1 MEASHMNPMKA
12 SELMEEL
19 KTRLPDAPV
28 YATEGRDLTIITS
41 VRQNEPQSEDKTVL
55 LIGEAFEPERWG
67 RSRAYRML
75 VEAMLHGDHG
85 RIFQPQISESRSNPG
100 KLVVTIDGNN
110 PISSEFDSEK
120 EAMAY
125 VQGFAMGFT
134 AGGGIKNVAD
144 GLPSPP

>member
-1 MEASHMNPMKA
+1 MMPMKA

-55 LIGEAFEPERWG
+55 LIGEAFEPERMG

-75 VEAMLHGDHG
+75 AEALLHGEHG
-85 RIFQPQISESRSNPG
+85 RIFQPKLSESPSNAG
-100 KLVVTIDGNN
+100 KLVVTIEGDT
-110 PISSEFDSEK
+110 PISSEFDTEK
-120 EAMAY
+120 EAMAFA
-125 VQGFAMGFT
+125 QGFVMGFT
-134 AGGGIKNVAD
+134 AGGGIKNIAD
-144 GLPSPP
+144 GRPSPP

>member
-1 MEASHMNPMKA
+1 MNPMKA

-41 VRQNEPQSEDKTVL
+41 VRQNEPQSQDKTVL

-75 VEAMLHGDHG
+75 VEALHHGEHG
-85 RIFQPQISESRSNPG
+85 RIFSPQVSESPKNPG
-100 KLVVTIDGNN
+100 KFVVNIDGTPMMNF
-110 PISSEFDSEK
+110 EVDTEK
-120 EAMAY
+120 EAMTF
-125 VQGFAMGFT
+125 VQGFVMGFT
-134 AGGGIKNVAD
+134 VGGGIKNIAD
-144 GLPSPP
+144 GRPNPI